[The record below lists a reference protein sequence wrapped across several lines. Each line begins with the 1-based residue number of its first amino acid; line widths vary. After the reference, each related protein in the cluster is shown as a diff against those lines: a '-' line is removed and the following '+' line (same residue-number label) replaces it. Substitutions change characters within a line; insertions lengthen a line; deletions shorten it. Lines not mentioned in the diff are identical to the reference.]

1 MVRRFQRRVLPT
13 KISLSGRHWSHRDFK
28 RLWFSDTVSQLGNQ
42 FTSLAL
48 PILAVLSLHATP
60 FELGLLLALQTIPF
74 PTLGLFVGVWADRLR
89 KRPIMVVCNLG
100 RMITLASIPLAF
112 FLNALTLYHVFVV
125 GAVNGIFT
133 VFFEISYQSYLP
145 VLIDRVDLVEGNAKL
160 QASASGAQVV
170 GPGIAGFA
178 YQFIGGA
185 LTIAVDAVGYLA
197 SALAL
202 FSIRKSERKLTM
214 DPQSNGKSSFFSEM
228 KEGVGIVF
236 RHSILWRLMSCT
248 ATANFGGAISGAV
261 FVILL
266 LKMLKF
272 SPALIGLV
280 GTVGAVGFFL
290 GTILTPSITKHVG
303 LGRSIAISIFVS
315 VINMLSPLALY
326 GSAFPIIA
334 GIGFIAG
341 VALPVYN
348 INQVSLRQTVVP
360 NRLQGRMNATFRTVN
375 WGTLPAGSIIGGI
388 LGTYLGIVPTILIGG
403 GIAGLSVLWVIV
415 GEVIGLKEIPKTELT

>member
-1 MVRRFQRRVLPT
+1 
-13 KISLSGRHWSHRDFK
+13 
-28 RLWFSDTVSQLGNQ
+28 
-42 FTSLAL
+42 
-48 PILAVLSLHATP
+48 
-60 FELGLLLALQTIPF
+60 
-74 PTLGLFVGVWADRLR
+74 
-89 KRPIMVVCNLG
+89 
-100 RMITLASIPLAF
+100 MITLASIPLAF